1 MVPLITWIHPK
12 ENAHLSVCSNAC
24 HWTHGGLESTW
35 HTKATQYVFVKHT
48 KERQRWNRP
57 PDTRSLLSN
66 HVTGL
71 CVDTASDEGIVE
83 THTQLCIW
91 HPGSATSRQMRCR
104 SPVPH
109 HLPLCWFLTKWE
121 PRVDDVVTGSRTPA
135 GTLVTRGT
143 WEGCGGCHPQTGQDC
158 TALTAAQPPRRDCH
172 HWRAEQCSEAVTLLL
187 APSLS
192 LSLHSPWL
200 N

>member
-1 MVPLITWIHPK
+1 MRISQYGQTHVTELLV
-12 ENAHLSVCSNAC
+12 ALS
-24 HWTHGGLESTW
+24 TR
-35 HTKATQYVFVKHT
+35 HTQVAQYVFVKHT
-48 KERQRWNRP
+48 NERQRWNRP

-66 HVTGL
+66 HTTVL
-71 CVDTASDEGIVE
+71 RVDTASDDGTVE
-83 THTQLCIW
+83 MHTWLCIW

-104 SPVPH
+104 SPIPR

-121 PRVDDVVTGSRTPA
+121 PWVDDVVTGSCTPA

-143 WEGCGGCHPQTGQDC
+143 QEGHGGRHPQTGQDHA
-158 TALTAAQPPRRDCH
+158 ALTAAQPMTRLPSLKGWAGLGGCGP
-172 HWRAEQCSEAVTLLL
+172 
-187 APSLS
+187 APGSLS